1 LPGREDGMGGRTL
14 GLVLVAVGVVLF
26 VISAFAGPL
35 GLGDDDSVGWKQ
47 VTGMIVGG
55 VVVAAGLALTYLR
68 RGGEASPQPD
78 N

>member
-1 LPGREDGMGGRTL
+1 MPGREDVMGGKTL

-26 VISAFAGPL
+26 VISAFAEPL
-35 GLGDDDSVGWKQ
+35 GLGDDDGVGWKQ

-55 VVVAAGLALTYLR
+55 VVVAAGLVLMYIR
-68 RGGEASPQPD
+68 RGGEASPQLH